1 MVYSL
6 KWSAAQTEVRMRKE
20 MASRTRL
27 WRGVEEAAPPA
38 PGTTNQ
44 PSPPL
49 LLLLFVV
56 VVGGVIVD
64 GVVVVVV
71 VDVIE
76 LLLLPNIVRM
86 VEDTVDVG
94 LVKLESCSRLEC
106 KRKARIK
113 S

>member
-1 MVYSL
+1 M
-6 KWSAAQTEVRMRKE
+6 
-20 MASRTRL
+20 
-27 WRGVEEAAPPA
+27 
-38 PGTTNQ
+38 
-44 PSPPL
+44 

-56 VVGGVIVD
+56 VGGVVIVG

-94 LVKLESCSRLEC
+94 LVKLEFCSMLEC
-106 KRKARIK
+106 KRKARETLK
-113 S
+113 RMRMMKERSRSQKPMR

>member
-1 MVYSL
+1 M
-6 KWSAAQTEVRMRKE
+6 
-20 MASRTRL
+20 
-27 WRGVEEAAPPA
+27 
-38 PGTTNQ
+38 
-44 PSPPL
+44 

-56 VVGGVIVD
+56 VSGVVIVV

-94 LVKLESCSRLEC
+94 LVKLEFCSRLEC

>member
-1 MVYSL
+1 M
-6 KWSAAQTEVRMRKE
+6 
-20 MASRTRL
+20 
-27 WRGVEEAAPPA
+27 
-38 PGTTNQ
+38 
-44 PSPPL
+44 

-56 VVGGVIVD
+56 VGGVVIVV
-64 GVVVVVV
+64 GVVVVV

>member
-1 MVYSL
+1 M
-6 KWSAAQTEVRMRKE
+6 
-20 MASRTRL
+20 
-27 WRGVEEAAPPA
+27 
-38 PGTTNQ
+38 
-44 PSPPL
+44 

-56 VVGGVIVD
+56 VGGVVIVC
-64 GVVVVVV
+64 GVVVVV

-94 LVKLESCSRLEC
+94 LVKLKFCSRLEC

>member
-1 MVYSL
+1 M
-6 KWSAAQTEVRMRKE
+6 
-20 MASRTRL
+20 
-27 WRGVEEAAPPA
+27 
-38 PGTTNQ
+38 
-44 PSPPL
+44 

-56 VVGGVIVD
+56 VGGVVIVV
-64 GVVVVVV
+64 GVVVVV

-94 LVKLESCSRLEC
+94 LVKLEFCSRLEC
-106 KRKARIK
+106 KRKARRR

>member
-1 MVYSL
+1 M
-6 KWSAAQTEVRMRKE
+6 
-20 MASRTRL
+20 
-27 WRGVEEAAPPA
+27 
-38 PGTTNQ
+38 
-44 PSPPL
+44 

-56 VVGGVIVD
+56 VGGVVIVGG
-64 GVVVVVV
+64 VVVVV

-94 LVKLESCSRLEC
+94 LVKLKFCSRLEC

>member
-1 MVYSL
+1 M
-6 KWSAAQTEVRMRKE
+6 
-20 MASRTRL
+20 
-27 WRGVEEAAPPA
+27 
-38 PGTTNQ
+38 
-44 PSPPL
+44 

-56 VVGGVIVD
+56 VGGVVIVG

-94 LVKLESCSRLEC
+94 LVELEFCSRLEC
-106 KRKARIK
+106 ERKARIK